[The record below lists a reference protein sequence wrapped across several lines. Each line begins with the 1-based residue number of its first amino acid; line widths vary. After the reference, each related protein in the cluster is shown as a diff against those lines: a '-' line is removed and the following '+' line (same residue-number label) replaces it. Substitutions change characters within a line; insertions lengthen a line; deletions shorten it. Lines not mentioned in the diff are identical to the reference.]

1 VRLRLPAL
9 LEREAPLV
17 GVACLYAVVVL
28 LTLPQQLVQDS
39 WLTLASGREIV
50 RHGLPTHDTLAVWTQ
65 GKDWVDQQW
74 LAQLAFYGLSALGGL
89 RLVLLGHA
97 LLLVAALVTALVF
110 ARRAGASARSIGLVS
125 LVAMLVAPWA
135 LQLRAQ
141 SFAPLL
147 FVSVLG
153 LLAADSRAPS
163 RRVLWTLPLLALW
176 ANLHGTVVLGAILVA
191 WRGVTLLPRPRAFAL
206 VAAPL
211 LVFASPYGLALA
223 GYYRRLLV
231 NPLLPSFLEE
241 WRSSA
246 PSQRTALFF
255 ILTFAAIWLLA
266 RHGRALTLFER
277 GALLLTLVSALSA
290 IRSIVWFGLACVIL
304 LPPLVDR
311 ALPRLRLPAQRTF
324 ALSGIAAA
332 AAVAVFSVARPAS
345 SFVADWPSDAARA
358 VAAATAD
365 DPSVRVFADDRTAD
379 WLLWENPSL
388 AGRVAYDVR
397 FELFDDHQFQALLAF
412 RNRAGDG
419 WRRAASGYRV
429 VTLDPRTERP
439 LERALLAEPG
449 ALLLYRGRG
458 LDVLYR
464 PAPPVTVER
473 IE

>member
-1 VRLRLPAL
+1 MRLRLPAL

-50 RHGLPTHDTLAVWTQ
+50 RHGLPSHDMLTVWTH
-65 GKDWVDQQW
+65 GKAWVDQQW
-74 LAQLAFYGLSALGGL
+74 LAQLTFYGLHSLGGL

-97 LLLVAALVTALVF
+97 LLLVAALVSALVF
-110 ARRAGASARSIGLVS
+110 ARRGGASTRSVALVA

-147 FVSVLG
+147 FVWVLG
-153 LLAADSRAPS
+153 LLVADSRAPS
-163 RRVLWTLPLLALW
+163 SRVLWTLPLLALW
-176 ANLHGTVVLGAILVA
+176 ANLHGTVVFGALLVA
-191 WRGVTLLPRPRAFAL
+191 WRGVTMLPRARAFAL
-206 VAAPL
+206 LAAPL
-211 LVFASPYGLALA
+211 CVFASPYGFELV

-241 WRSSA
+241 WQSSA

-255 ILTFAAIWLLA
+255 VLAFAAIWLVA
-266 RHGRALTLFER
+266 RHGRTLTVFDR
-277 GALLLTLVSALSA
+277 GALLLTLVSALTA

-304 LPPLVDR
+304 LPPLLDR
-311 ALPRLRLPAQRTF
+311 ALPRLRLPAQRAF
-324 ALSGIAAA
+324 AVAGLAAA

-345 SFVADWPSDAARA
+345 SFTRDWPSGAARA
-358 VAAATAD
+358 VAEH
-365 DPSVRVFADDRTAD
+365 PGVRVFADDRTAD

-397 FELFDDHQFQALLAF
+397 FELFDDRQFEALLAF
-412 RNRAGDG
+412 RNRSGDD
-419 WRRAASGYRV
+419 WRRVASGYRV
-429 VTLDPRTERP
+429 VTLDPRAERS

-449 ALLLYRGRG
+449 ARLVYRAPSLHVLL
-458 LDVLYR
+458 R
-464 PAPPVTVER
+464 PAPALVVER
-473 IE
+473 VE